1 MAPQRLSF
9 HLGQPAALL
18 KAMSLSAGLVL
29 VIGGGTAL
37 ASVEI
42 PGITQLVHTSAGNAE
57 TSGIV
62 SLDPEP
68 ARVRIP
74 DSQTN
79 PEASE
84 PDSDIQTA
92 ERFSCQSFDGEYTV
106 MYHPQSQPG
115 QAYAWATPTQLG
127 GGWTP
132 ELRCEEISRRLEAYR
147 PDGLEELRTSV
158 ENNYDVICVTTQKNA
173 DCRIVMTVPP
183 GEDPEV
189 IRDRVFR
196 NLTVADSGQN
206 TQPVTTLV
214 SNGQGDPL
222 MEIVEWGQTILGGDN
237 PQANHSDSI
246 NLRPFLDRA
255 DGGTGAR
262 LINGGAA
269 QPNPRLDP
277 DNFRN

>member
-1 MAPQRLSF
+1 MARQLFDFRLR
-9 HLGQPAALL
+9 QPAILLKTLGLAAGVALL
-18 KAMSLSAGLVL
+18 
-29 VIGGGTAL
+29 IGGGSAVAGTN
-37 ASVEI
+37 
-42 PGITQLVHTSAGNAE
+42 TQGMTE
-57 TSGIV
+57 TNRLIA
-62 SLDPEP
+62 LDPEP

-74 DSQTN
+74 DPQTN
-79 PEASE
+79 PEASD
-84 PDSDIQTA
+84 PDPETRTA
-92 ERFSCQSFDGEYTV
+92 NGERFTCQSFNDQYTV

-132 ELRCEEISRRLEAYR
+132 QLRCEEISRRLEAYR

-158 ENNYDVICVTTQKNA
+158 ENNYDIICVTTQKNS

-183 GEDPEV
+183 GEDPELV
-189 IRDRVFR
+189 RDRVFR

-222 MEIVEWGQTILGGDN
+222 MEIVEWGRSVLGDEPSSSNYSGDI
-237 PQANHSDSI
+237 D
-246 NLRPFLDRA
+246 LRPFLDRA

-262 LINGGAA
+262 LVGGGAV
-269 QPNPRLDP
+269 QPNPRLNP
-277 DNFRN
+277 ENFRN